1 MSSKI
6 KDCKR
11 YKNVAVLE
19 LRSGEWGVVD
29 TIKREIVV
37 PFGKYDWISEFD
49 YGLARVRIGND
60 YYWDTPNGNKW
71 GIINMEGDEVVP
83 VEYDLIWNFAGK
95 RRWSTNAEKDGKII
109 DLALWP
115 FSEELNE
122 IADEYERRIAE
133 IEKREYEEALYDDFS
148 NYTVG
153 DYSGIYDDWG
163 DDRWAESQ
171 YDAYMDGEY
180 VPDDA

>member
-1 MSSKI
+1 MSKI
-6 KDCKR
+6 KEYTQYR
-11 YKNVAVLE
+11 NVTVVE
-19 LRSGEWGVVD
+19 LCNGEWGVVD
-29 TIKREIVV
+29 VAKRQVIV

-49 YGLARVRIGND
+49 YGLARVRKGND
-60 YYWDTPNGNKW
+60 NYWDTPNGNKW
-71 GIINMEGDEVVP
+71 GIINMEGEEVVP
-83 VEYDLIWNFAGK
+83 VEYDKIWNFAGK
-95 RRWSTNAEKDGKII
+95 RCWSTNAEKDGEII
-109 DLALWP
+109 DLDLWP

-122 IADEYERRIAE
+122 IAEEYSRRIVE
-133 IEKREYEEALYDDFS
+133 MEEREYDRALLDDFS

-180 VPDDA
+180 VLDD